1 MNISNFLDGKIRPK
15 TLVLMVGVGGGGS
28 MPASPTGLGW
38 SADQSAMNVVI
49 PLKDRGSTE
58 DN

>member
-1 MNISNFLDGKIRPK
+1 
-15 TLVLMVGVGGGGS
+15 